1 MELVVVG
8 PRTGGAA
15 VEENENSGSGSSK
28 VLMSIVNSCVILV
41 QTCSGEQGPP
51 EEVWQGGEASG
62 RRVPQHSPLGDGRL
76 RFPLP

>member
-28 VLMSIVNSCVILV
+28 VLISIVNLYIIRVL
-41 QTCSGEQGPP
+41 TLFFRRTRPP
-51 EEVWQGGEASG
+51 
-62 RRVPQHSPLGDGRL
+62 
-76 RFPLP
+76 